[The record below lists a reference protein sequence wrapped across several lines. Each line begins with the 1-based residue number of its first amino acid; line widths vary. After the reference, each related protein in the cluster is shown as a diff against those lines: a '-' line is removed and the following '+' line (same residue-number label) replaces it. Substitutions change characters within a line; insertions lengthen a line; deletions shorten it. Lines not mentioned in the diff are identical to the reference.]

1 VKKIIYPPFLT
12 LFGLISQTFLD
23 AYLPVVQ
30 AIVFPLWT
38 GSVVVVLGLSIIVY
52 TISLFKRQQTDV
64 MPDGNPSILITHGI
78 YKITRNPIYLGMT
91 LILLGSAFLFGT
103 LSTFFIPPLFM
114 ATVDLIWI
122 RFEERN
128 LESIFGNRYTTY
140 KESVRKWI

>member
-23 AYLPVVQ
+23 ACLPVVQ

-78 YKITRNPIYLGMT
+78 YKITRNPIYLGMA

-122 RFEERN
+122 RFEEKN